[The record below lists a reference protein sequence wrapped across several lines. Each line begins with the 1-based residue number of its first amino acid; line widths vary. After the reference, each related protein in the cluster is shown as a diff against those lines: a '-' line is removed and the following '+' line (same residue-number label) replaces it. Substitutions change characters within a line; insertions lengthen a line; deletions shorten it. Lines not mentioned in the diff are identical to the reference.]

1 MFLQITGLGE
11 AVEAHVALVGLAAIV
26 EPEMVKYVAALL
38 ECAVAPFHPADIKG
52 LGFFIS

>member
-26 EPEMVKYVAALL
+26 KPEMVKYVAALL